1 MSREYD
7 EALVKFRSFI
17 ETEPVVSILG
27 RNLYYLDRNRLV
39 TSVSVD
45 DSIRRGLLGKEVTLT
60 LG

>member
-45 DSIRRGLLGKEVTLT
+45 DLSLIHI
-60 LG
+60 